1 MRYLIVFFSLLT
13 IFGFSQ
19 NLEID
24 EIEAI
29 DKDIYSEIIEF
40 SYGDLDGDE
49 NIELLLVLNR
59 LDTANNNT
67 PRDLVILKMDDLSW
81 YVWKKSSTTI
91 LGKTEKCTFL

>member
-13 IFGFSQ
+13 VFGFSQ

-49 NIELLLVLNR
+49 NIELLIVLNR

-67 PRDLVILKMDDLSW
+67 PI
-81 YVWKKSSTTI
+81 
-91 LGKTEKCTFL
+91 FL